1 MRNLGVSTIF
11 SSEKKLNMMI
21 KSTREN
27 NWQKKRKFFER
38 GIKFPMKIKSDQ
50 AAFSFLDLILLIQA
64 SFDRLI
70 VNYCDKN
77 LPDTPNIPLKYSIW
91 TQIWVPS

>member
-1 MRNLGVSTIF
+1 
-11 SSEKKLNMMI
+11 
-21 KSTREN
+21 
-27 NWQKKRKFFER
+27 
-38 GIKFPMKIKSDQ
+38 MKIKSDQ

-70 VNYCDKN
+70 VNYRDKN